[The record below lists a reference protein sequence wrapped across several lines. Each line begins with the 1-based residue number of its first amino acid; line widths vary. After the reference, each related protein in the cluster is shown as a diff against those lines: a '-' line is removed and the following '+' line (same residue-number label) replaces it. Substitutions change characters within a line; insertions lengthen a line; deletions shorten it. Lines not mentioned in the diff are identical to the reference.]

1 MIFILLQNILMENS
15 INFSSNAVRS
25 MSKLMD
31 KVWATCDQ
39 LIGALEVSKDGVSS
53 YGVRITDNAMSTEFV
68 DRVVGYLLL
77 LKKHMFDLR
86 KHVRNHMSFQEQH
99 QIAHIVEHL
108 LETQDKLKAKR
119 MENNYFNNT
128 YGYLVDEIFEMLEAV
143 VRKMPVK

>member
-1 MIFILLQNILMENS
+1 MENS

-25 MSKLMD
+25 ISKLMD
-31 KVWATCDQ
+31 KVGATCDQ
-39 LIGALEVSKDGVSS
+39 LIWALEVSKDGVSS

-86 KHVRNHMSFQEQH
+86 KHVRTHMSFQQQH

-108 LETQDKLKAKR
+108 LETEDKLKAK
-119 MENNYFNNT
+119 MIESNYFNNT
-128 YGYLVDEIFEMLEAV
+128 YGYLVNDIFEMIEAV
-143 VRKMPVK
+143 VRKFPVK